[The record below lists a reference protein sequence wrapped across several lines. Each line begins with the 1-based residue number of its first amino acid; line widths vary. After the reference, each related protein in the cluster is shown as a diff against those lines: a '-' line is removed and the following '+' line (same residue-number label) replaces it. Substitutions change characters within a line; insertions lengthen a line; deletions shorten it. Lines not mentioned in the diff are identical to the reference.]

1 MKKQR
6 DANTLN
12 HTKECN
18 ISALGLDK
26 TSSFRKNDL
35 QRLLSTPPYPL
46 SNKNRRYMLKMIYL
60 DKPLMSRRKRVMR
73 NPINTAVRH
82 SKSPVNA
89 HNPMPPILFPIEKSE
104 NKENSFEKTDIFSQP
119 SKLAFIVQNSRNLNN
134 RVQTAHYSF
143 LNKSGPDSSSVLQS
157 KEVRLR
163 QVTTQKAAMKH
174 YISTRGPQ
182 SRGRQ
187 NGLRKA
193 QSTRKNGKKEIDN
206 SPYTPK
212 IALDKSQQL
221 FISVKI

>member
-1 MKKQR
+1 
-6 DANTLN
+6 
-12 HTKECN
+12 
-18 ISALGLDK
+18 
-26 TSSFRKNDL
+26 
-35 QRLLSTPPYPL
+35 
-46 SNKNRRYMLKMIYL
+46 MLKMIYL
-60 DKPLMSRRKRVMR
+60 DKPLMLRRKRVMR

-163 QVTTQKAAMKH
+163 QVTIQKAAMKH
-174 YISTRGPQ
+174 YISTRGPN
-182 SRGRQ
+182 REEGRMDCEKLKAHVKTAKKKLIIVHT
-187 NGLRKA
+187 LRKLPWIRV
-193 QSTRKNGKKEIDN
+193 SNF
-206 SPYTPK
+206 
-212 IALDKSQQL
+212 L
-221 FISVKI
+221 FQ